1 MVDNLSKQIPTE
13 ETSDWDYVANSVS
26 HDCDARSSNVPLLTR
41 LLTNTLS
48 LLPPVFRS
56 QIGPQ

>member
-26 HDCDARSSNVPLLTR
+26 HDCDARSSNVPLFNEASDEHT
-41 LLTNTLS
+41 
-48 LLPPVFRS
+48 LPPSSGV
-56 QIGPQ
+56 